1 MKKLALRLTVLALS
15 VCAHGAPALVLVE
28 LFTSQGCSSCPPADA
43 LLAKLDEVPHVVVLS
58 EHVDYW
64 NYLGWRD
71 PFSSAVFS
79 ERQAAYVRR
88 FGLRSAYTPQMVVDG
103 QVEFVGSDGGQA
115 RRAIDRAGRASKL
128 PITITRD
135 GNTIRVDASAGAKA
149 ELWIALAREQGASD
163 VPRGENA
170 GRHLKHV
177 AVVRSLF
184 KAGEVGKDKAL
195 NHAFKLPPPEAGA
208 LGWRVVAF
216 LQEPGPGRV
225 VGVAKL

>member
-1 MKKLALRLTVLALS
+1 MILLASA
-15 VCAHGAPALVLVE
+15 VLVE

-43 LLAKLDEVPHVVVLS
+43 LLAKLDGDTSVVVLS

-71 PFSSAVFS
+71 PFSSAAFS
-79 ERQAAYVRR
+79 QRQAAYVRR
-88 FGLRSAYTPQMVVDG
+88 FGLQSAYTPQMVVDG

-115 RRAIDRAGRASKL
+115 RRVIERAARTAKA
-128 PITITRD
+128 PITIERD
-135 GNTIRVDASAGAKA
+135 GDTVRVDAPAGAKA

-177 AVVRSLF
+177 AVVRSLV
-184 KAGEVGKDKAL
+184 KAGDVGKDKPL
-195 NHAFKLPPPEAGA
+195 THTLKLPQPEAGTS
-208 LGWRVVAF
+208 GWRVIAF
-216 LQEPGPGRV
+216 LQEPGQGRIL
-225 VGVAKL
+225 GAAKL

>member
-1 MKKLALRLTVLALS
+1 MLLAS
-15 VCAHGAPALVLVE
+15 VVLVE

-43 LLAKLDEVPHVVVLS
+43 LLAKLDEDSNIVVLS

-71 PFSSAVFS
+71 PFSSAAFS

-103 QVEFVGSDGGQA
+103 QIEFVGSDGGFAKKTIERAA
-115 RRAIDRAGRASKL
+115 RAPKS

-135 GNTIRVDASAGAKA
+135 GDTVRVEAPAGAKA
-149 ELWIALAREQGASD
+149 ELWIALARHTGASN

-177 AVVRSLF
+177 AVVRSLV
-184 KAGEVGKDKAL
+184 KAGDVGKDKPL
-195 NHAFKLPPPEAGA
+195 TYTLKLPQPEAGTS
-208 LGWRVVAF
+208 GWRVIAF
-216 LQEPGPGRV
+216 LQEPG
-225 VGVAKL
+225 VGKVLGAAKL

>member
-1 MKKLALRLTVLALS
+1 MKKLVALALS
-15 VCAHGAPALVLVE
+15 ACVQAAVLVE

-43 LLAKLDEVPHVVVLS
+43 LLAKLDEDPNVIVLS

-71 PFSSAVFS
+71 PFSSAVLS

-88 FGLRSAYTPQMVVDG
+88 FGLQSAYTPQMVVDG

-115 RRAIDRAGRASKL
+115 RRVIERAARKPKL
-128 PITITRD
+128 PLTLTRD
-135 GNTIRVDASAGAKA
+135 GDTVRVEAPAGVKA
-149 ELWIALAREQGASD
+149 ELWVALARHTGASD

-177 AVVRSLF
+177 AVVRSLV
-184 KAGEVGKDKAL
+184 KAGSVDKDKPL
-195 NHAFKLPPPEAGA
+195 THSLKLPPPEAGTS
-208 LGWRVVAF
+208 GWRIVAF
-216 LQEPGPGRV
+216 LQEPGQGKIL
-225 VGVAKL
+225 GAAKL

>member
-1 MKKLALRLTVLALS
+1 MILLAS
-15 VCAHGAPALVLVE
+15 VVLVE

-43 LLAKLDEVPHVVVLS
+43 LLAKLDEDPNVVVLS

-71 PFSSAVFS
+71 PFSAAAFS

-103 QVEFVGSDGGQA
+103 QTEFVGSDGGQA
-115 RRAIDRAGRASKL
+115 RRVIERATRAAKS

-135 GNTIRVDASAGAKA
+135 GDVVRVDAPAGAKA
-149 ELWIALAREQGASD
+149 ELWIALARHTGAAD

-177 AVVRSLF
+177 AVVRSLV
-184 KAGEVGKDKAL
+184 KAGDVGKDKSL
-195 NHAFKLPPPEAGA
+195 SHTLKLPQPEAGTS
-208 LGWRVVAF
+208 GWRVIAF
-216 LQEPGPGRV
+216 LQEPGQGRIL
-225 VGVAKL
+225 GAAKL